1 LATPTTLFSA
11 QLLLII
17 AFVLLGI
24 WSSTFKMA
32 GNRWRYELYSFDFSI
47 GAILLSLVCAYSLG
61 AFGADLGFAEHMM
74 LSSKTNEALAFV
86 GGGLFAL
93 GNILFLCSVALL
105 GVSFSYAIATSAAIL
120 ALGALEFAGYRA
132 MFIAAAMA
140 AAVLAIILGSVG
152 AHAAEETLPAVNL
165 PVVMRIRK
173 SVSGRATTSKPP
185 QVKMAMKN
193 SNKGIIVALLG
204 GLLMGGSIYPF
215 NTSLGGQFGLGT
227 FAGVVVF
234 FSGVFGATLFVSF
247 LLMNVPIHG
256 GPTSLKNYLRGPVSN
271 HILGILGGALCAA
284 GILALTLLADLK
296 DDLRPDGLWMWAGS
310 LGAALLAIA
319 IGLSIWR
326 ELSGAPGSATRS
338 LLLSTLLLV
347 VSIGALAM
355 AMDKTPPLPTAQQTV
370 LPQAQLPG

>member
-1 LATPTTLFSA
+1 
-11 QLLLII
+11 
-17 AFVLLGI
+17 
-24 WSSTFKMA
+24 MA
-32 GNRWRYELYSFDFSI
+32 GNRWRYELYSFDFAI
-47 GAILLSLVCAYSLG
+47 GAMLLSLVCAYTLG
-61 AFGADLGFAEHMM
+61 AFGSDLGFAEHMM
-74 LSSKTNEALAFV
+74 LSSKTNQALAFV

-93 GNILFLCSVALL
+93 GNILFLCSIALL

-132 MFIAAAMA
+132 LFIAAALA
-140 AAVLAIILGSVG
+140 AAVLAIIVGSVG
-152 AHAAEETLPAVNL
+152 AHAAEEVLPAVSL

-173 SVSGRATTSKPP
+173 SVSGRATASKPP

-204 GLLMGGSIYPF
+204 GLLMGSSIYPF

-234 FSGVFGATLFVSF
+234 FVGVFATTVFVSF

-256 GPTSLKNYLRGPVSN
+256 GPTSLKNYLRGALSR

-284 GILALTLLADLK
+284 GVLAITLLAELK
-296 DDLRPDGLWMWAGS
+296 DDVRPDGLWLWAGA
-310 LGAALLAIA
+310 LGAGLLAIA
-319 IGLSIWR
+319 LGLSIWR
-326 ELSGAPGSATRS
+326 EVSGAPGSATRS

-347 VSIGALAM
+347 ISIGALAL
-355 AMDKTPPLPTAQQTV
+355 AMDKAAPLPAAHQTV
-370 LPQAQLPG
+370 LPQTQLPG

>member
-1 LATPTTLFSA
+1 
-11 QLLLII
+11 
-17 AFVLLGI
+17 
-24 WSSTFKMA
+24 MA